1 MNTDNTQDGAEPS
14 PASAG
19 SLFLITVPLGDGLVG
34 IKCIEDEDRTPGI
47 LMRAL
52 TQPCDIGS
60 TSPKGNSENFGVFVR
75 CPKLESALVLLKNVQ
90 ELCDTLKAKE

>member
-1 MNTDNTQDGAEPS
+1 MSTDNTQDAAEPS

-19 SLFLITVPLGDGLVG
+19 SLFMITVPLGDGLVG
-34 IKCIEDEDRTPGI
+34 IKCIEDEDKTPGI

-52 TQPCDIGS
+52 TQPCDIGAI
-60 TSPKGNSENFGVFVR
+60 SPKGNSMNFGVFVR
-75 CPKLESALVLLKNVQ
+75 CPKLESAQVLLKAVQ